1 MTLPV
6 ASGGSPTRVA
16 RDGSMSLL
24 WRVADDALDP
34 GYALVADRDD
44 SSSAR
49 NGRQRRSVTL
59 GLALLLLGLLASA
72 ALVQTQRGAPA
83 ADRTRADL
91 ADRVGTATV
100 EVDALATRV
109 TALNKEAA
117 QLQAAA
123 LSGSESDQALSEQVT
138 ALELRAGLSPVE
150 GPGIQVLLTDG
161 TPSRADE
168 NAPDLA
174 RVLDID
180 LQLTVNGL
188 FAAGA
193 EAVAINDQ
201 RITSLSAIRSAGDAV
216 LVGYRPLIPPYT
228 VTAIGEPERLKME
241 FLGGNAAAHLET
253 LATAYGIGYDTV
265 SEDTL
270 QVPGRPDLS
279 LRHAI
284 AGSGS

>member
-1 MTLPV
+1 MTASSRSRGLP
-6 ASGGSPTRVA
+6 PTVA
-16 RDGSMSLL
+16 RDDSMSLL

-34 GYALVADRDD
+34 GYALLAGRAG
-44 SSSAR
+44 SGSAR
-49 NGRQRRSVTL
+49 DGRQRRSVAF
-59 GLALLLLGLLASA
+59 GLALLLLGILLSA
-72 ALVQTQRGAPA
+72 ALVQTQKGAPA

-100 EVDALATRV
+100 EVDALANRV
-109 TALNKEAA
+109 ASLNQQAA
-117 QLQAAA
+117 ELQAAA
-123 LSGSESDQALSEQVT
+123 LSGSASDQALSEQVS

-150 GPGIQVLLTDG
+150 GPGIQVRLTDG
-161 TPSRADE
+161 PPSRADDD
-168 NAPDLA
+168 APDLA
-174 RVLDID
+174 RVLDSD

-228 VTAIGEPERLKME
+228 VTAIGEPERLEVE
-241 FLGGNAAAHLET
+241 FLSGSAAAHLQT